1 MLTVHTIV
9 KKKDEMKAVTTTK
22 RLSRLS
28 KQCTS
33 VYKEMGK
40 LLLLWIK
47 NKPLTGDM
55 MMETITSSVWR
66 DLLKQNPRTLMRQ
79 MQLKPVV
86 AGLMADVVKSGWIQR
101 YSRGH
106 NKLSGFDY
114 FIRQLLCGPVC
125 GSHRSESFLD
135 GGWRK
140 VWVVL
145 HDNSVL
151 RWYKKQ
157 TDSDSKGDILLKE
170 VCKWFSVGQYT
181 NGMPD
186 QPDLP
191 AGAKLEHLLAIPVK
205 PSSRA
210 KIIWFLFTND
220 NELNEWMNAIVSVL
234 PPAPRKSQQPRA
246 AAVSA
251 PYPTVQ
257 ATQAG
262 TVMAGAGY
270 AVPSAPPANAP
281 HPYSTH
287 APRYPQQA
295 PYPQQA
301 SYPQQPGYPQQAAY
315 PGYPQ
320 QAAYPQQAYYP
331 QQPGYPQPYGYPQ
344 QATNAYPPNAAA
356 YGQVPPPPPGYAGAY
371 PGYYPQ
377 QGPYY
382 GNTGSPQVVHIK
394 EKNKSNIG
402 EIALGVAGGALLAH
416 GATSMMGGWGGGWG
430 LGRWGSW
437 SSLSSLSSFGSCG
450 SFGSFGSFD

>member
-1 MLTVHTIV
+1 
-9 KKKDEMKAVTTTK
+9 
-22 RLSRLS
+22 
-28 KQCTS
+28 
-33 VYKEMGK
+33 
-40 LLLLWIK
+40 
-47 NKPLTGDM
+47 
-55 MMETITSSVWR
+55 
-66 DLLKQNPRTLMRQ
+66 
-79 MQLKPVV
+79 
-86 AGLMADVVKSGWIQR
+86 MADVVKSGWIQR
-101 YSRGH
+101 YS
-106 NKLSGFDY
+106 K
-114 FIRQLLCGPVC
+114 
-125 GSHRSESFLD
+125 SFLD

-331 QQPGYPQPYGYPQ
+331 QQP
-344 QATNAYPPNAAA
+344 AA

>member
-1 MLTVHTIV
+1 
-9 KKKDEMKAVTTTK
+9 
-22 RLSRLS
+22 
-28 KQCTS
+28 
-33 VYKEMGK
+33 
-40 LLLLWIK
+40 
-47 NKPLTGDM
+47 
-55 MMETITSSVWR
+55 
-66 DLLKQNPRTLMRQ
+66 
-79 MQLKPVV
+79 
-86 AGLMADVVKSGWIQR
+86 MADVVKSGWIQR
-101 YSRGH
+101 YS
-106 NKLSGFDY
+106 K
-114 FIRQLLCGPVC
+114 
-125 GSHRSESFLD
+125 SFLD

-145 HDNSVL
+145 HNNSVL
-151 RWYKKQ
+151 KWYKKQ

-234 PPAPRKSQQPRA
+234 PPAPRKSQQPKA

-257 ATQAG
+257 ATQAN
-262 TVMAGAGY
+262 TVMAGARY
-270 AVPSAPPANAP
+270 AMPSAPPANAP
-281 HPYSTH
+281 SPYSTH
-287 APRYPQQA
+287 APSYPQQA
-295 PYPQQA
+295 SYTQQA
-301 SYPQQPGYPQQAAY
+301 SYPQQPGYPPQQAAY
-315 PGYPQ
+315 HGYPPQ
-320 QAAYPQQAYYP
+320 QAAYPPQAYFS
-331 QQPGYPQPYGYPQ
+331 QQP
-344 QATNAYPPNAAA
+344 AA
-356 YGQVPPPPPGYAGAY
+356 YSQVPPPPPGYAGAY

-382 GNTGSPQVVHIK
+382 GNTGNPQVVHIK
-394 EKNKSNIG
+394 EKNKSNLG